1 MPEPTSVVL
10 AGIFVGGQSTRME
23 GRPKGLL
30 LSSSGETLVE
40 RWRNMFA
47 ALAIDVVLVGRH
59 DAYAGI
65 ELEQLADDPPGI
77 GPLGGLIA
85 LLSRAGEGDVIAVAC
100 DMPFV
105 SLALLEKLA
114 VFGPGA
120 AAVAARSEDRW
131 EPLFARYS
139 ARDALACCRERAA
152 RRKHSLQGLLD
163 ELSAKALPLR
173 KDELSQLRD
182 WDTPADLTAQ

>member
-120 AAVAARSEDRW
+120 AAVAARSEERW